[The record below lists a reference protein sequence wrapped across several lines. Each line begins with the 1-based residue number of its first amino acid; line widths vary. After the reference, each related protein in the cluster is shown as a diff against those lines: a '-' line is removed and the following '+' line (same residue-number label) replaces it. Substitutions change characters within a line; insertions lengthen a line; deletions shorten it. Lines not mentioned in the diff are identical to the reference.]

1 METSPEEK
9 LKEDY
14 KLLKEA
20 TPNVRW
26 NWDDRR
32 YYHITKKELYEMRF
46 DLFKAFYNDFF
57 LGIREL
63 PKNVEKESYIIE
75 CKRILN
81 WDCLVISMLVRRF
94 KNIATLQRSK
104 AYC

>member
-1 METSPEEK
+1 MRMIIVPGNHDYCYKVSKDSMELSPEEK

-32 YYHITKKELYEMRF
+32 YYHITKKEL
-46 DLFKAFYNDFF
+46 
-57 LGIREL
+57 
-63 PKNVEKESYIIE
+63 
-75 CKRILN
+75 
-81 WDCLVISMLVRRF
+81 
-94 KNIATLQRSK
+94 
-104 AYC
+104 